1 MKTNLTRLL
10 AGLTSTAALSS
21 AAFAELDPL
30 PGGAADISP
39 VSYNFS
45 IDYDKDGDV
54 DDGDLARA
62 AQNPVADMISLPF
75 QNNFLFT
82 EDDNDLI
89 WVMNVQPVIPF
100 SIEPSMVALTM
111 RGPWVFGALASNIW
125 SVAGDSNRSSVNQL
139 QFLFPQGN

>member
-39 VSYNFS
+39 VSY
-45 IDYDKDGDV
+45 
-54 DDGDLARA
+54 
-62 AQNPVADMISLPF
+62 
-75 QNNFLFT
+75 NFLFT